1 MPVIRPFRAWRYA
14 PPSGDLADLLV
25 PPYDVISPAGQDAF
39 YARHPHSLIQLEL
52 GREAAGDDA
61 HANRYT
67 RAATSLA
74 DWRAR
79 GIITRDRRP
88 ALYVYQQTFEL
99 PGSSETRTRTGL
111 LGSLRL
117 APWGDGIRPHER
129 TFPGA
134 KADRLA
140 LLEHTQLET
149 GPIFT
154 FCRDTGGT
162 LRQILVAVT
171 TGAPLA
177 AFRDDDG
184 VQHCLWCLDE
194 PDQLT
199 VLRDTLA
206 DEMLYVADG
215 HHRYETALNYQRQMG
230 SGGGSEPWD
239 YVLLYVTPQAD
250 PGLRILAAHR
260 CLHDVP
266 GLTADATLAAL
277 HDNFVID
284 ALADVLALQQR
295 LAQAPPGA
303 GWFGLLLA
311 GQAGGWL
318 LRPRP
323 DLTLASSLPA
333 VLADL
338 DVIKLQQWVLQPL
351 LSAVTHDL
359 ADKRFIA
366 YDPDVEKV
374 SETLAAGVYQAALL
388 LNPTTLEQLCAVADA
403 GVVMPQKATFFY
415 PKLISGIVMHDV
427 ATF

>member
-14 PPSGDLADLLV
+14 PDAGDLADLLV

-39 YARHPHSLIQLEL
+39 YARHPHNLIHLEL
-52 GREAAGDDA
+52 GRETAHDDA
-61 HANRYT
+61 HGNRYT
-67 RAATSLA
+67 RAAASLA

-79 GIITRDRRP
+79 RVIRRDRQ
-88 ALYVYQQTFEL
+88 ASFYVVQQSFVP
-99 PGSSETRTRTGL
+99 PGTSETLTRTGL

-117 APWGDGIRPHER
+117 APWGEGIRPHER

-140 LLEHTQLET
+140 LLEHTRLET
-149 GPIFT
+149 GAIFT
-154 FCRDTGGT
+154 FCRDGAHVLGQA
-162 LRQILVAVT
+162 LLAVT
-171 TGAPLA
+171 ASPPTA
-177 AFRDDDG
+177 AFSDDDG
-184 VQHCLWCLDE
+184 TLHRLWCLDD
-194 PDQLT
+194 PGQLT
-199 VLRDTLA
+199 LLRESLA

-215 HHRYETALNYQRQMG
+215 HHRYETALNYQRQVG

-239 YVLLYVTPQAD
+239 YVLVYVTPQDD

-266 GLTADATLAAL
+266 GLTADSILAAL
-277 HDNFVID
+277 RRNFEIERLTEVQT
-284 ALADVLALQQR
+284 LQAQ
-295 LAQAPPGA
+295 LAQAAPGA
-303 GWFGLLLA
+303 GWFGLLLP

-323 DLTLASSLPA
+323 ALTLLGSLPA
-333 VLADL
+333 VLTDL
-338 DVIKLQQWVLQPL
+338 DVVKLQEWALQPL

-359 ADKRFIA
+359 ADKRFVA

-374 SETLAAGVYQAALL
+374 SETLAAGAYQAALL
-388 LNPTTLEQLCAVADA
+388 LNPTTLDQLRGVADA
-403 GVVMPQKATFFY
+403 GVVMPQKATYFY
-415 PKLISGIVMHDV
+415 PKLISGIVMYDV